1 MRGDGAQI
9 VELRVDGGMVVND
22 PLMQRLADTV
32 GTPVERPKVTE
43 TTALGAAFLAGLQ
56 AGLWPSLDA
65 LSATWALDRAFK
77 PAEGAA
83 SRDRRYAGWQDAVR
97 RVRTS

>member
-1 MRGDGAQI
+1 
-9 VELRVDGGMVVND
+9 
-22 PLMQRLADTV
+22 MQRLADTV
-32 GTPVERPKVTE
+32 GAPVERPKVTE

-65 LSATWALDRAFK
+65 LSETWALDRAFQ
-77 PAEGAA
+77 PAEAP

-97 RVRTS
+97 RVRASSRI

>member
-1 MRGDGAQI
+1 
-9 VELRVDGGMVVND
+9 MVVND
-22 PLMQRLADTV
+22 WLMQRLADTV

-65 LSATWALDRAFK
+65 LLRPGRSTAPSGRRKKQRPATVAMPAGRTPYGAYAATSHSWERA
-77 PAEGAA
+77 A
-83 SRDRRYAGWQDAVR
+83 
-97 RVRTS
+97 